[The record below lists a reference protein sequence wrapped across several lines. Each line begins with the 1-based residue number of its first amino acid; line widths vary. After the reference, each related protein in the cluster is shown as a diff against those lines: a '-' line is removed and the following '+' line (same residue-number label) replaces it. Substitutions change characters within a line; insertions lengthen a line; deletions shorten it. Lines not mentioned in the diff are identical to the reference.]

1 MVEAGCSPS
10 ELDVLYRTIFRT
22 IIHRQYRTISNTIL
36 VRYLGLSFIARY
48 QDIARYLFHP
58 DNIGKPWLRY
68 LYPLAAASLIK
79 IVGTTLAPEK
89 KSRDHVIVSSGWWSC
104 QAGRVEGGGSGT
116 RDELSALHSAL
127 GASTLRWINS
137 LIHCSPPTAIV
148 KGEHLFAD
156 HSQRIH
162 RGRKGDV
169 GSTSDCAGSVEPDH
183 AEDSSRI
190 ARAGNLASFVGRC
203 SGCDLCSPLTLKPAH

>member
-1 MVEAGCSPS
+1 MVKKRFHGVSIPGFLCGQVSP
-10 ELDVLYRTIFRT
+10 L
-22 IIHRQYRTISNTIL
+22 
-36 VRYLGLSFIARY
+36 
-48 QDIARYLFHP
+48 
-58 DNIGKPWLRY
+58 
-68 LYPLAAASLIK
+68 
-79 IVGTTLAPEK
+79 K
-89 KSRDHVIVSSGWWSC
+89 KSRDHVIVSSGWRHTR
-104 QAGRVEGGGSGT
+104 RVTFPGGARHAAT
-116 RDELSALHSAL
+116 NQRIALGAD

-137 LIHCSPPTAIV
+137 LVHCSPPTAIA

-169 GSTSDCAGSVEPDH
+169 GSTSDYAGSVEPDH